1 MNIYLRNFKFFEE
14 YVKDLNSQVDSFQKL
29 FEMVYLDY
37 PCRGITIK
45 DPDFKNMSA
54 VIVIGYSGSGKTT
67 FINEFCKK
75 NRFFESISMDDTYK
89 EVLKSKSRTSDMEVI
104 TVFGK
109 KLECSA
115 NSRSNIIIDGLW
127 LNVFTR
133 MALLKT
139 LKELGYT
146 TYIVDIADDNI
157 MYERLKLRADD
168 LTVAALVKRYFPN
181 ESKNVNFLK
190 SNKFASTGYLFDKD
204 IVGRMCNEWK
214 INYADVINFY
224 EKEKSRNEISIQ
236 RKVGLIAV
244 QADYLII

>member
-14 YVKDLNSQVDSFQKL
+14 YVKDLNSQVDSCQKL
-29 FEMVYLDY
+29 FEMVYFDY

-54 VIVIGYSGSGKTT
+54 VIIIGYSGSGKTT

-89 EVLKSKSRTSDMEVI
+89 EVLKSKSRASDMEVI

-190 SNKFASTGYLFDKD
+190 SNKFASIGKD
-204 IVGRMCNEWK
+204 NLKAMLRMCNEWK

>member
-1 MNIYLRNFKFFEE
+1 M
-14 YVKDLNSQVDSFQKL
+14 
-29 FEMVYLDY
+29 
-37 PCRGITIK
+37 
-45 DPDFKNMSA
+45 
-54 VIVIGYSGSGKTT
+54 
-67 FINEFCKK
+67 
-75 NRFFESISMDDTYK
+75 
-89 EVLKSKSRTSDMEVI
+89 
-104 TVFGK
+104 
-109 KLECSA
+109 
-115 NSRSNIIIDGLW
+115 
-127 LNVFTR
+127 FTR

-190 SNKFASTGYLFDKD
+190 SNKFASIGKD
-204 IVGRMCNEWK
+204 NLKAMLRMCNEWK